1 MADQDHDALAE
12 RIPDEW
18 VEAASARYSMHG
30 AGLVRNILAGAI
42 PLIAADVAAAVLSPP
57 PVPPGVRE
65 RLKTAEAKLKEIEEF
80 CWDIARNVPEGELGR
95 VPVGTI
101 LAMVSGWGD
110 DGDV

>member
-1 MADQDHDALAE
+1 MADQDHEALAQ

-18 VEAASARYSMHG
+18 VEAANARYSMHG

-65 RLKTAEAKLKEIEEF
+65 RLKAVEAKRKEIEEL
-80 CWDIARNVPEGELGR
+80 CWDIACGTPKGELGR

-101 LAMVSGWGD
+101 LALIGTEE
-110 DGDV
+110 DGDG